1 MRSSRKQH
9 AKFIKGKNTHLHSK
23 AQAETED
30 SLQNSKGGSDTE
42 VQVPYGQSG
51 ALSSFGGL
59 GCISLSSNFRL
70 VNIVIER
77 GN

>member
-1 MRSSRKQH
+1 MRSSRQQH
-9 AKFIKGKNTHLHSK
+9 AKFIKGENTHLHSK

-30 SLQNSKGGSDTE
+30 PLQNREGRSDTQ
-42 VQVPYGQSG
+42 VQVPHGRSG